1 MIFIN
6 QIRMKIGVFF
16 GNPET
21 TTGGNALKF
30 YASVRLDIRRI
41 GSLKE
46 KDQVVGNQV
55 RVKVVKNKV
64 APPFKVVEFDIIYG
78 EGISKIGELIDMGAK
93 IGVLDKSG
101 AWYSMGDQKLGQ
113 GKEATRQYLKEH
125 PEIADKIEQLIRS
138 KGDLVAEAST
148 FDMSEA

>member
-1 MIFIN
+1 M
-6 QIRMKIGVFF
+6 
-16 GNPET
+16 
-21 TTGGNALKF
+21 
-30 YASVRLDIRRI
+30 
-41 GSLKE
+41 
-46 KDQVVGNQV
+46 
-55 RVKVVKNKV
+55 
-64 APPFKVVEFDIIYG
+64 EFDIIYG

>member
-1 MIFIN
+1 M
-6 QIRMKIGVFF
+6 
-16 GNPET
+16 
-21 TTGGNALKF
+21 
-30 YASVRLDIRRI
+30 
-41 GSLKE
+41 
-46 KDQVVGNQV
+46 
-55 RVKVVKNKV
+55 KVVKNKV